1 MSELSERGIR
11 KLLLPAIMGTLYYPF
26 HLCHERTLHRLLQ
39 DHDIIHFRNFMAL
52 QLTPM
57 VGITAFPDQMGQY
70 HPELLK
76 AGRIVQGHNVSGSM
90 PTQIHEAVNRDLS
103 DQFWR
108 CLFHEVFLNDY
119 RFQRGLFHESY
130 LPPSKQAKTDNTR
143 IFSHFSESDWITK
156 PFQVE
161 TVKTISDWPLIKNNE
176 QMFEYGWALIKT
188 SAALVY
194 TIRLCQTLRVE
205 AATDSISHY
214 KLLERTCE
222 RDSIKL
228 TNFSIKR
235 EGY

>member
-1 MSELSERGIR
+1 MSKLRGREIRELS
-11 KLLLPAIMGTLYYPF
+11 PSAIMEGLYYPF

-39 DHDIIHFRNFMAL
+39 DYKVIHFRDFMAL

-70 HPELLK
+70 YPKLLK

-90 PTQIHEAVNRDLS
+90 PTQILEAVDRDLS
-103 DQFWR
+103 DQSWR
-108 CLFHEVFLNDY
+108 RLFHEVFLNDY
-119 RFQRGLFHESY
+119 RFQRGLFHKSHTTPSES
-130 LPPSKQAKTDNTR
+130 ATTDNTLML
-143 IFSHFSESDWITK
+143 SQFSESNWIK
-156 PFQVE
+156 KHFQIE
-161 TVKTISDWPLIKNNE
+161 TVKTISRWALIKDNE